1 MSSDWTTCSL
11 IKMIELSSVFTTW
24 LERRLSFPSWERKN
38 KNNNNMKKYV
48 SHHQL
53 HYSQSSFRRR
63 QQNQSIQFLNSKIHM
78 HWYKLTI
85 RTQTKTHRKAD
96 ESCHSLVTGKKKNIK
111 ILCIKVKHI
120 FCKLSIST
128 KTFPESLDL
137 ISYVE
142 NKLLKICLIFL
153 LYAFR

>member
-1 MSSDWTTCSL
+1 MSSNWTTCSL
-11 IKMIELSSVFTTW
+11 IRTIELSSVFTV
-24 LERRLSFPSWERKN
+24 WEEDYHLQAEKE
-38 KNNNNMKKYV
+38 KIKIIIIWKKSV

-85 RTQTKTHRKAD
+85 KTQTKTHRKAD
-96 ESCHSLVTGKKKNIK
+96 ESCHSLVTGKNIK
-111 ILCIKVKHI
+111 ILCIKIKHI